1 MSTNFQ
7 PGEGFIRR
15 LQSLSNRCSY
25 PCSNHPLV
33 AVSIPIKPL
42 DELETIV
49 LGGDLQ
55 ALRGFEVKLTR
66 GPDGHR
72 ALVGAFVFPRRL
84 IQPHPV
90 PGLEA
95 VNAFH
100 RFG

>member
-49 LGGDLQ
+49 LGGDLL
-55 ALRGFEVKLTR
+55 ATGGFDVKNTSGSDRNHTFMTTL
-66 GPDGHR
+66 
-72 ALVGAFVFPRRL
+72 VFP
-84 IQPHPV
+84 
-90 PGLEA
+90 
-95 VNAFH
+95 
-100 RFG
+100 